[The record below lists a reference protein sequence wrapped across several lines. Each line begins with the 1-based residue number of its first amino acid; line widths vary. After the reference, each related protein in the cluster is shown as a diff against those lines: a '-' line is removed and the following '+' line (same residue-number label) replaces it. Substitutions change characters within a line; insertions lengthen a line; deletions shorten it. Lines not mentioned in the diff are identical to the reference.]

1 MTHHSTRA
9 TGPLASSPLRSRIV
23 KKSWPVRLALV
34 AAVLLAVPLLFH
46 AGSPVHAADKDV
58 SGVTVTS
65 PNPGQLSISWDTPS
79 DAPDDYRVTWKKSS
93 GKWTSFKKANT
104 VQGGNAFPTGTSHSV
119 TGMEEGTAYKVR
131 VRARY
136 YDGNGNVQKSG
147 PWSEAREVT
156 VSATPPPPP
165 KKGAEQGEGDS
176 NEGRSTNPPAKP
188 TGLLT
193 GASHDT
199 VILFWTNPND
209 DDITGYQI
217 LRGLDAANLAVL
229 VNDTGNKNTSYTDDT
244 VAAET
249 TYVYVIRARN
259 ANGLS
264 PESDTASVTTLAPP
278 PEEEEEETAL
288 STDQAGSLTLTDG
301 TARELSFERHEDV
314 DNFTFNHS
322 AGTTY
327 RLSVQ
332 MIWPGSAAASVSII
346 GLGTALES
354 FVFSRSPVV
363 LPGRA
368 DFVFTPTTSVVPG
381 HQVGIAIKGIHG
393 GADSDGKFQC
403 GTGSGP
409 GSGDGQDDPIYCY
422 WSSDYTIMV
431 EEVASA
437 AESSSPTTDVC
448 WSYESFP
455 DSLSTPC
462 VMAIE
467 DDVMGYINSQPDRD
481 LWALV
486 QFDEDS
492 GYTVKVHGDVDSNNL
507 LDNVQITLIDQWGI
521 PLTQG
526 KSNTSSSP
534 ASVSIGADRTYT
546 GVYFLEVRS
555 RDAAGAYRIEV
566 TN

>member
-1 MTHHSTRA
+1 MTQHSTRA
-9 TGPLASSPLRSRIV
+9 NSVLSSNSRRGRLL
-23 KKSWPVRLALV
+23 KGSWPARLVLV
-34 AAVLLAVPLLFH
+34 AALLLAVPFLFH
-46 AGSPVHAADKDV
+46 AESTVHAADKEIT
-58 SGVTVTS
+58 GFTVTS
-65 PNPGQLSISWDTPS
+65 LNPGEMVITWDAPS

-104 VQGGNAFPTGTSHSV
+104 VQGGNAFPTSTSHMVSDL
-119 TGMEEGTAYKVR
+119 EEGTAYKVR
-131 VRARY
+131 ARARY
-136 YDGNGNVQKSG
+136 GAGKAG
-147 PWSEAREVT
+147 PWSAAQEVT
-156 VSATPPPPP
+156 VSATPPP
-165 KKGAEQGEGDS
+165 KKGTEEGEGGS
-176 NEGRSTNPPAKP
+176 NQGRSTNPPAKP
-188 TGLLT
+188 TGLLPA
-193 GASHDT
+193 ASHNI
-199 VILFWTNPND
+199 VLLFWTNPND

-229 VNDTGNKNTSYTDDT
+229 VNDTGNANASYSDDT

-249 TYVYVIRARN
+249 TYVYAIRARN

-264 PESDTASVTTLAPP
+264 PQSDTASATTLAPP

-288 STDQAGSLTLTDG
+288 STDQSGSITLTVG
-301 TARELSFERHEDV
+301 TALELSFERHEDV
-314 DNFTFNHS
+314 DGFNFLPT
-322 AGTTY
+322 AGTVY

-332 MIWPGSAAASVSII
+332 MIWPGSNSASVSIQA
-346 GLGTALES
+346 LGSGAKA
-354 FVFSRSPVV
+354 FVLSRSPVV

-368 DFVFTPTTSVVPG
+368 DFVFTPTTAD
-381 HQVGIAIKGIHG
+381 QIGIQIKGIHWT
-393 GADSDGKFQC
+393 ADSDGKFQC

-409 GSGDGQDDPIYCY
+409 SSGGGGQNAPYYCY
-422 WSSDYTIMV
+422 WSSDYTIMM

-437 AESSSPTTDVC
+437 AESTSPTTDVC

-492 GYTVKVHGDVDSNNL
+492 GYTVKVHGNVDSNNL

-521 PLTQG
+521 PLRQG
-526 KSNTSSSP
+526 RSNTSSSP
-534 ASVSIGADRTYT
+534 ASVSIGAERTYT

-555 RDAAGAYRIEV
+555 GDAAGAYRIEV
-566 TN
+566 TD

>member
-1 MTHHSTRA
+1 MTQHSTRA
-9 TGPLASSPLRSRIV
+9 NSPLPSNSLWGRLLKRP
-23 KKSWPVRLALV
+23 WPVQLVLV
-34 AAVLLAVPLLFH
+34 AALLLAIPLLFH
-46 AGSPVHAADKDV
+46 AGSTVHAADKEIT
-58 SGVTVTS
+58 GFTVTS
-65 PNPGQLSISWDTPS
+65 LNPGELSISWDTPS
-79 DAPDDYRVTWKKSS
+79 DAPDDYRVTWKKSD
-93 GKWTSFKKANT
+93 GKWPSHKNENTAN
-104 VQGGNAFPTGTSHSV
+104 GGNAFPTSTSHMV
-119 TGMEEGTAYKVR
+119 RDLEEGTAYKVR

-136 YDGNGNVQKSG
+136 EAGKAG
-147 PWSEAREVT
+147 PWSAAQEVT
-156 VSATPPPPP
+156 VSATPPP
-165 KKGAEQGEGDS
+165 KKGTEEGEGGS
-176 NEGRSTNPPAKP
+176 NQGRSTNPPAKP
-188 TGLLT
+188 TGLLPA
-193 GASHDT
+193 ASHDN
-199 VILFWTNPND
+199 VLLFWTNPND

-249 TYVYVIRARN
+249 TYVYAIRARN

-264 PESDTASVTTLAPP
+264 PESDTVSATTLAPP
-278 PEEEEEETAL
+278 PEEEDEETAL
-288 STDQAGSLTLTDG
+288 ATDQTGTIDLTVG
-301 TARELSFERHEDV
+301 TARDLRFEQHEDT
-314 DNFTFNHS
+314 DQFTFTHT
-322 AGTTY
+322 AGTAY

-332 MIWPGSAAASVSII
+332 MIWPGSNSASVSIT
-346 GLGTALES
+346 GLGSALES
-354 FVFSRSPVV
+354 FVLARSPVV

-368 DFVFTPTTSVVPG
+368 DFVFTPTTSVRPG
-381 HQVGIAIKGIHG
+381 HQTTISIKGIHWG
-393 GADSDGKFQC
+393 SDSDGKFEC
-403 GTGSGP
+403 GTGNSQTP
-409 GSGDGQDDPIYCY
+409 QADDHIYCY

-437 AESSSPTTDVC
+437 AESTSPTTDVC

-467 DDVMGYINSQPDRD
+467 DDVMGYINSQPDQD

-566 TN
+566 TD

>member
-1 MTHHSTRA
+1 MTQHSTRA
-9 TGPLASSPLRSRIV
+9 TSPLANSALRSRIV
-23 KKSWPVRLALV
+23 KKAWPVWLALV
-34 AAVLLAVPLLFH
+34 AALLLAVPLLFH

-58 SGVTVTS
+58 TGVTVTS

-93 GKWTSFKKANT
+93 GKWTSSKKANT

-119 TGMEEGTAYKVR
+119 AGMEEGTAYKVR

-136 YDGNGNVQKSG
+136 HDGNGNVRKSG
-147 PWSEAREVT
+147 PWSAAREVT
-156 VSATPPPPP
+156 VSATPPPP

-176 NEGRSTNPPAKP
+176 NQGRSTNPPAKP

-217 LRGLDAANLAVL
+217 LRGLDAVNLAVL

-249 TYVYVIRARN
+249 TYVYAIRARN

-288 STDQAGSLTLTDG
+288 STDQTGVIILTEG
-301 TARELSFERHEDV
+301 TARELSFERHEDK
-314 DNFTFNHS
+314 DDFNFFTT
-322 AGTTY
+322 AGTAY

-332 MIWPGSAAASVSII
+332 MIWPGSASASVSIET
-346 GLGTALES
+346 LGSAGEV
-354 FVFSRSPVV
+354 FVFPSSPVV

-368 DFVFTPTTSVVPG
+368 DFVFTPTSND
-381 HQVGIAIKGIHG
+381 QISINIKGIHWG
-393 GADSDGKFQC
+393 SDSDGKHQC

-437 AESSSPTTDVC
+437 AESTSPTTDVC

-526 KSNTSSSP
+526 NSDTSSSP

-566 TN
+566 TD

>member
-9 TGPLASSPLRSRIV
+9 TGPLANRPLRSRIV

-34 AAVLLAVPLLFH
+34 AALLLAVPLLIFH

-58 SGVTVTS
+58 TGVTVTS
-65 PNPGQLSISWDTPS
+65 PNPGELSISWDTPS

-147 PWSEAREVT
+147 PWSAAREVT
-156 VSATPPPPP
+156 VSATPPPP
-165 KKGAEQGEGDS
+165 KKGDEQGEGDS

-209 DDITGYQI
+209 DTITGYQV
-217 LRGLDAANLAVL
+217 LRGDTAANLAVL
-229 VNDTGNKNTSYTDDT
+229 TDDTGDASTSYTDDT

-249 TYVYVIRARN
+249 TYAYAIRARN
-259 ANGLS
+259 AHGLS
-264 PESDTASVTTLAPP
+264 PQSDPVSVTTLAPP
-278 PEEEEEETAL
+278 PEEEEEDTAL
-288 STDQAGSLTLTDG
+288 STDQSGSITLTAG
-301 TARELSFERHEDV
+301 TASDLRFEQHEDV
-314 DNFTFNHS
+314 DAFGFRPA

-327 RLSVQ
+327 RLSVHLF
-332 MIWPGSAAASVSII
+332 WPGSNSASVSII
-346 GLGTALES
+346 GLRSGSEV
-354 FVFSRSPVV
+354 FVQASSPVT
-363 LPGRA
+363 LPSRVE
-368 DFVFTPTTSVVPG
+368 FVFTPSDTNTLLINI
-381 HQVGIAIKGIHG
+381 QGIHWG
-393 GADSDGKFQC
+393 SDSDGKFQC

-409 GSGDGQDDPIYCY
+409 GSGSGGQDAPIYCY
-422 WSSDYTIMV
+422 WSSDYTIIV

-437 AESSSPTTDVC
+437 AESTSSATDVC
-448 WSYESFP
+448 PSYETYP
-455 DSLSTPC
+455 DSFYTAC
-462 VMAIE
+462 TMDID
-467 DDVMGYINSQPDRD
+467 DDVMGYINSQGDRD
-481 LWALV
+481 LWALI
-486 QFDEDS
+486 QFDAES

-507 LDNVQITLIDQWGI
+507 LDNVQITLRDQWGI
-521 PLTQG
+521 PKWHG
-526 KSNTSSSP
+526 SSNTSSSP
-534 ASVSIGADRTYT
+534 ASLSIGADQTYT
-546 GVYFLEVRS
+546 GLYYLEVRS

>member
-1 MTHHSTRA
+1 MDRKLIHRGRMQTA
-9 TGPLASSPLRSRIV
+9 LIA
-23 KKSWPVRLALV
+23 ALV
-34 AAVLLAVPLLFH
+34 MLLVTAAMTLLLHQPAEAQSNSKAV
-46 AGSPVHAADKDV
+46 SNV
-58 SGVTVTS
+58 SLSS
-65 PNPGQLSISWDTPS
+65 PNPGEIAISWDAPS
-79 DAPDDYRVTWKKSS
+79 DAPDDYRVTWKKSTA
-93 GKWTSFKKANT
+93 KWPSFRNDNT
-104 VQGGNAFPTGTSHSV
+104 VAGGNAYPTGTSHTAS
-119 TGMEEGTAYKVR
+119 GLEEGTEYKVR

-136 YDGNGNVQKSG
+136 HDTHGKVAQSG
-147 PWSEAREVT
+147 RWSTSHEFT

-165 KKGAEQGEGDS
+165 PPPTPTAQPKDTGPKVGVQPPDRG
-176 NEGRSTNPPAKP
+176 GRSTNPPAKP
-188 TGLLT
+188 TGLLP
-193 GASHDT
+193 GASHDN
-199 VILFWTNPND
+199 VLLFWTNPND

-244 VAAET
+244 VAAST
-249 TYVYVIRARN
+249 TYVYAIRARN

-278 PEEEEEETAL
+278 PEEDLITAL
-288 STDQAGSLTLTDG
+288 STDQTGVLILTDG
-301 TARELSFERHEDV
+301 TARALSFERHEDE
-314 DNFTFNHS
+314 DNFNFFPA
-322 AGTTY
+322 AGTAY

-332 MIWPGSAAASVSII
+332 MIWPGSNSASVSIEAI
-346 GLGTALES
+346 ASGGEA
-354 FVFSRSPVV
+354 FVFPSSPVV

-368 DFVFTPTTSVVPG
+368 DFVFTPTTADLI
-381 HQVGIAIKGIHG
+381 GIQIKGIHL
-393 GADSDGKFQC
+393 GADSDGKYEC
-403 GTGSGP
+403 GTDSSRGP
-409 GSGDGQDDPIYCY
+409 GGNAPIYCY

-437 AESSSPTTDVC
+437 AESTSPTTDVC

-521 PLTQG
+521 PLARG
-526 KSNTSSSP
+526 NSSTSTSP
-534 ASVSIGADRTYT
+534 ASVSIGAERTYT

>member
-1 MTHHSTRA
+1 M
-9 TGPLASSPLRSRIV
+9 
-23 KKSWPVRLALV
+23 
-34 AAVLLAVPLLFH
+34 
-46 AGSPVHAADKDV
+46 
-58 SGVTVTS
+58 
-65 PNPGQLSISWDTPS
+65 
-79 DAPDDYRVTWKKSS
+79 
-93 GKWTSFKKANT
+93 
-104 VQGGNAFPTGTSHSV
+104 
-119 TGMEEGTAYKVR
+119 
-131 VRARY
+131 
-136 YDGNGNVQKSG
+136 
-147 PWSEAREVT
+147 
-156 VSATPPPPP
+156 
-165 KKGAEQGEGDS
+165 
-176 NEGRSTNPPAKP
+176 
-188 TGLLT
+188 
-193 GASHDT
+193 
-199 VILFWTNPND
+199 
-209 DDITGYQI
+209 
-217 LRGLDAANLAVL
+217 L

-249 TYVYVIRARN
+249 TYVYAIRARN

-278 PEEEEEETAL
+278 PEEDLITAL
-288 STDQAGSLTLTDG
+288 STDQTGVLILTDG
-301 TARELSFERHEDV
+301 TARALSFERHEDE
-314 DNFTFNHS
+314 DNFNFFPA
-322 AGTTY
+322 AGTAY

-332 MIWPGSAAASVSII
+332 MFWPGSNSASVSILA
-346 GLGTALES
+346 LGSAGEA
-354 FVFSRSPVV
+354 FVFPSSPVV

-368 DFVFTPTTSVVPG
+368 DFVFTPTSND
-381 HQVGIAIKGIHG
+381 QISINIKGIHL
-393 GADSDGKFQC
+393 GADADGKFQC
-403 GTGSGP
+403 GTDSSRGP
-409 GSGDGQDDPIYCY
+409 GGNAPIYCY

-437 AESSSPTTDVC
+437 AESTSPTTDVC

-492 GYTVKVHGDVDSNNL
+492 GYTVKVHGNVDSNNL

-521 PLTQG
+521 PLARG
-526 KSNTSSSP
+526 NSSTSSSP
-534 ASVSIGADRTYT
+534 ASVGIGADRTYT

>member
-1 MTHHSTRA
+1 M
-9 TGPLASSPLRSRIV
+9 
-23 KKSWPVRLALV
+23 RLALV
-34 AAVLLAVPLLFH
+34 AALLLAVPLLFH

-58 SGVTVTS
+58 TGFTVTS

-93 GKWTSFKKANT
+93 GKWASFKKANT

-136 YDGNGNVQKSG
+136 HDGNGNVQKSG
-147 PWSEAREVT
+147 PWSAAREVT

-165 KKGAEQGEGDS
+165 KKGTNAREGDP
-176 NEGRSTNPPAKP
+176 NQDRSTNSPAKP
-188 TGLLT
+188 TGLLP

-229 VNDTGNKNTSYTDDT
+229 VNDTGNKSASYTDDT
-244 VAAET
+244 VSAET
-249 TYVYVIRARN
+249 TYVYAIRARN

-264 PESDTASVTTLAPP
+264 PQSDTASATTLAPP

-288 STDQAGSLTLTDG
+288 ATDQTGSITLQVG
-301 TARELSFERHEDV
+301 TVRELRFEQHEDE
-314 DNFTFNHS
+314 DDFQFTPS

-327 RLSVQ
+327 RLSVHLF
-332 MIWPGSAAASVSII
+332 WPGSNSASVSII
-346 GLGTALES
+346 GLRSGSEV
-354 FVFSRSPVV
+354 FVQASSPVT
-363 LPGRA
+363 LPGRVE
-368 DFVFTPTTSVVPG
+368 FVFTPSDTNTLLIS
-381 HQVGIAIKGIHG
+381 IKGIHWG
-393 GADSDGKFQC
+393 SDSQGRYQC
-403 GTGSGP
+403 GTGHSQ
-409 GSGDGQDDPIYCY
+409 SSTGDAPTYCY
-422 WSSDYTIMV
+422 WSSDYTILV

-437 AESSSPTTDVC
+437 AESTSSATDVC
-448 WSYESFP
+448 PSYETYP
-455 DSLSTPC
+455 DSFYTAC
-462 VMAIE
+462 TMDID
-467 DDVMGYINSQPDRD
+467 DDVMGYINSQGDRD
-481 LWALV
+481 LWALI
-486 QFDEDS
+486 QFDAES

-507 LDNVQITLIDQWGI
+507 LDNVQITLRDQWGI
-521 PLTQG
+521 PKRHG
-526 KSNTSSSP
+526 SSNTSSSP
-534 ASVSIGADRTYT
+534 ASVGIGADRTYT

-566 TN
+566 TD

>member
-1 MTHHSTRA
+1 MTHHPTRA
-9 TGPLASSPLRSRIV
+9 TGPLANSSLRSRLV
-23 KKSWPVRLALV
+23 KRSWPVCLVLV
-34 AAVLLAVPLLFH
+34 AALLLAVPLLFD
-46 AGSPVHAADKDV
+46 AGSPAHAADNDV
-58 SGVTVTS
+58 TGVTVTS

-93 GKWTSFKKANT
+93 GKWASYKKANT
-104 VQGGNAFPTGTSHSV
+104 VEGGNAFPTGTSHSV

-156 VSATPPPPP
+156 VSATPPPP
-165 KKGAEQGEGDS
+165 KKGDEQGEGDS

-193 GASHDT
+193 GASHNN
-199 VILFWTNPND
+199 VLLFWTNPND

-217 LRGLDAANLAVL
+217 LRGLDAVNLAVL

-249 TYVYVIRARN
+249 TYVYAIRARN

-288 STDQAGSLTLTDG
+288 STDQTGTLILTEG
-301 TARELSFERHEDV
+301 TARELRFEQHEDEDRFQFSPTADTV
-314 DNFTFNHS
+314 
-322 AGTTY
+322 Y

-332 MIWPGSAAASVSII
+332 MIWPGSASASVSIET
-346 GLGTALES
+346 LGSAGEV
-354 FVFSRSPVV
+354 FVFGRSPVV

-368 DFVFTPTTSVVPG
+368 DFVFTPTSND
-381 HQVGIAIKGIHG
+381 QISINIKGIHWG
-393 GADSDGKFQC
+393 SDSQGRYQC
-403 GTGSGP
+403 GTGNSQTP
-409 GSGDGQDDPIYCY
+409 QANDLIYCY

-437 AESSSPTTDVC
+437 AESTSPTTDVC

-492 GYTVKVHGDVDSNNL
+492 GYTVKVHGNVDSNNL
-507 LDNVQITLIDQWGI
+507 LDNVQITLRDQWGI
-521 PLTQG
+521 PLRQG
-526 KSNTSSSP
+526 SSNTSNSP
-534 ASVSIGADRTYT
+534 ASVGIGADRTYT

-566 TN
+566 TD

>member
-1 MTHHSTRA
+1 MTQHSTRA
-9 TGPLASSPLRSRIV
+9 NSPPPTNSLWGRLLKRP
-23 KKSWPVRLALV
+23 WPAQLVLV
-34 AAVLLAVPLLFH
+34 AALLLAIPFLFN
-46 AGSPVHAADKDV
+46 AGSTVHAADKEIT
-58 SGVTVTS
+58 GVTVAS

-79 DAPDDYRVTWKKSS
+79 DTPDDYRVTWKKSS

-104 VQGGNAFPTGTSHSV
+104 VQGGNAFPTGTSHTV
-119 TGMEEGTAYKVR
+119 ADMEEGTAYKVR

-136 YDGNGNVQKSG
+136 YDGNGNVQNSG
-147 PWSEAREVT
+147 PWSEAKEVT

-165 KKGAEQGEGDS
+165 KKGDEQGEGDS
-176 NEGRSTNPPAKP
+176 DQGRSTNPPAKP

-193 GASHDT
+193 GASHDN
-199 VILFWTNPND
+199 VLLFWTNPND

-249 TYVYVIRARN
+249 TYVYVIRARD

-288 STDQAGSLTLTDG
+288 STDQSGSITLTDG

-346 GLGTALES
+346 GLGSALES

-393 GADSDGKFQC
+393 GADADGKYEC
-403 GTGSGP
+403 GTGNSQTP
-409 GSGDGQDDPIYCY
+409 QADDHIYCY

-437 AESSSPTTDVC
+437 AESTSPTTDVC

-462 VMAIE
+462 VMVIE

-492 GYTVKVHGDVDSNNL
+492 GYTVKVHGNVDSNNL

-521 PLTQG
+521 PLRQG